1 MPPVFWL
8 KLASPERIKHQI
20 RKGHG
25 GDKRKDKISLGLKGT
40 MDQFSRHP
48 KSGKMVLDS

>member
-1 MPPVFWL
+1 MPPAFWL

-40 MDQFSRHP
+40 MDQFSRHQ